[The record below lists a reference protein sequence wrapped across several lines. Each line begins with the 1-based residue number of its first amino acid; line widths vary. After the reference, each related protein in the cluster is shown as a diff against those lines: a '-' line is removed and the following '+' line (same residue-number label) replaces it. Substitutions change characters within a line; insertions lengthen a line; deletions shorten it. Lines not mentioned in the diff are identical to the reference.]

1 MEQIIQKQILKAA
14 EEQLDA
20 EIERLDRLTED
31 DLDTIRNKRI
41 QEMKMRQQQMQEWRT
56 NASFFFSLI
65 E

>member
-14 EEQLDA
+14 EEQLDT

-56 NASFFFSLI
+56 NASFFFH
-65 E
+65 